1 MAAGAWKIN
10 KNAKLKLGTGSIVLA
25 AGNVFNL
32 TLHSIGASA
41 NLISGL
47 VSLYSSIGSEVTGG
61 GYTAAG
67 NTLSSNTWAISGQ
80 NAKFDSSDW
89 VVTGSIASIKYG
101 VIMASTGA
109 SEGLVLCYSTL
120 STTPFSVTG
129 TNTLTIQM
137 NASGIFTL
145 A

>member
-10 KNAKLKLGTGSIVLA
+10 KNAKLKLGSALIDLD

-41 NLISGL
+41 NLLSGN
-47 VSLYSSIGSEVTGG
+47 VSVFTSIGSQCTGG
-61 GYTAAG
+61 GYAAGG

-89 VVTGSIASIKYG
+89 VVTGSIASIKYA
-101 VIMASTGA
+101 VIMLSVSGT
-109 SEGLVLCYSTL
+109 SGLVLCYSSL
-120 STTPFSVTG
+120 SGTPFSVTG

-137 NASGIFTL
+137 NSSGIFTL

>member
-10 KNAKLKLGTGSIVLA
+10 KNAKLKLGQGDIILTSI
-25 AGNVFNL
+25 FNL

-41 NLISGL
+41 NLISGV
-47 VSLYSSIGSEVTGG
+47 VSVFTSIGSQCTGG
-61 GYTAAG
+61 GYNAGG
-67 NTLSSNTWAISGQ
+67 NTLSTNTWAISGQ
-80 NAKFDSSDW
+80 NAKFDASDW
-89 VVTGSIASIKYG
+89 VVTGSIASIKYA
-101 VIMASTGA
+101 VIMKSISATSGF
-109 SEGLVLCYSTL
+109 VLCYSTL
-120 STTPFSVTG
+120 STTGFDVTG

>member
-10 KNAKLKLGTGSIVLA
+10 KNAKLKIGNGSIDLDTDI
-25 AGNVFNL
+25 FNIS
-32 TLHSIGASA
+32 LHSIGASA

-47 VSLYSSIGSEVTGG
+47 VSVFTSIGSECTGG
-61 GYTAAG
+61 GYVAVG
-67 NTLSSNTWAISGQ
+67 NTLSSPTWAISGQ

-89 VVTGSIASIKYG
+89 VVTGSIASIKYA
-101 VIMASTGA
+101 VICKSVSGT
-109 SEGLVLCYSTL
+109 SGLVLAFSTL
-120 STTPFSVTG
+120 SGTGFDVTG

>member
-10 KNAKLKLGTGSIVLA
+10 KNAKLKLGRGSIVLS
-25 AGNVFNL
+25 GGIFNL

-47 VSLYSSIGSEVTGG
+47 VSVFTSIGSQCTGG
-61 GYTAAG
+61 GYAAGG
-67 NTLSSNTWAISGQ
+67 NTLSSHAWAISGQ

-89 VVTGSIASIKYG
+89 VVTGSIASIKYA
-101 VIMASTGA
+101 VIMQSISGT
-109 SEGLVLCYSTL
+109 SGLVLCFSTL
-120 STTPFSVTG
+120 SATPFDVTG

>member
-10 KNAKLKLGTGSIVLA
+10 VNAKLKLGKGSIVLS
-25 AGNVFNL
+25 GGVFNL

-41 NLISGL
+41 NLLSGV
-47 VSLYSSIGSEVTGG
+47 VSVFTSIGSEVTGG
-61 GYTAAG
+61 GYNAVG
-67 NTLSSNTWAISGQ
+67 NTLSSNTWALSGQ

-89 VVTGSIASIKYG
+89 VVTGSIASIKYA
-101 VIMASTGA
+101 VIIQSISATS
-109 SEGLVLCYSTL
+109 GLVLCFSTL
-120 STTPFSVTG
+120 STSPFDVTG
-129 TNTLTIQM
+129 VNTLTIQM

>member
-10 KNAKLKLGTGSIVLA
+10 KNAKLKLGTGSIVLS
-25 AGNVFNL
+25 GSVFNI

-47 VSLYSSIGSEVTGG
+47 VSVFTSIGSECTGG
-61 GYTAAG
+61 GYAANG
-67 NTLSSNTWAISGQ
+67 QTLSSNTWAISGQ

-89 VVTGSIASIKYG
+89 VVTGSIASIKYA
-101 VIMASTGA
+101 VIMQSVSATS
-109 SEGLVLCYSTL
+109 GLVLCYSTL
-120 STTPFSVTG
+120 SATGFAVTG

-137 NASGIFTL
+137 NPSGIFTL

>member
-10 KNAKLKLGTGSIVLA
+10 PNAKLKLGDTSIDLGGA
-25 AGNVFNL
+25 IFNL

-47 VSLYSSIGSEVTGG
+47 VSVFTSIGSEVTGG
-61 GYTAAG
+61 GYAAVG
-67 NTLSSNTWAISGQ
+67 NTLSSPTWVISGQ
-80 NAKFDSSDW
+80 NAVFDSSDW
-89 VVTGSIASIKYG
+89 VVTGSIGSIKYA
-101 VIMASTGA
+101 VIMQSISGT
-109 SEGLVLCYSTL
+109 SGLVLCYSTL
-120 STTPFSVTG
+120 STSGFDLTG

-137 NASGIFTL
+137 AAAGIFSL

>member
-10 KNAKLKLGTGSIVLA
+10 NNAKLKLGTGSIVLS
-25 AGNVFNL
+25 GGVFNI

-47 VSLYSSIGSEVTGG
+47 VSVFTSIGSEVTGG
-61 GYTAAG
+61 GYVAAG
-67 NTLSSNTWAISGQ
+67 TTLSSNTWALSGQ

-89 VVTGSIASIKYG
+89 IVTGSIASIKYA
-101 VIMASTGA
+101 VIMQSISATS
-109 SEGLVLCYSTL
+109 GLVLCFSTL
-120 STTPFSVTG
+120 STSGFDVTG
-129 TNTLTIQM
+129 TNTLTLQM
-137 NASGIFTL
+137 NTAGIFTL

>member
-10 KNAKLKLGTGSIVLA
+10 KNAKLKIGAASIVLS
-25 AGNVFNL
+25 GGVFNL
-32 TLHSIGASA
+32 TLHSVGASA

-47 VSLYSSIGSEVTGG
+47 VSVFSSIGSEVTGG
-61 GYTAAG
+61 GYTAGG
-67 NTLSSNTWAISGQ
+67 NTLSSHTWAISGQ

-89 VVTGSIASIKYG
+89 VVTGSIASIKYA
-101 VIMASTGA
+101 VIMMSTGA
-109 SEGLVLCYSTL
+109 SEGFVLCYSTL
-120 STTPFSVTG
+120 STSGFDVTG

-137 NASGIFTL
+137 NTSGIFTL

>member
-10 KNAKLKLGTGSIVLA
+10 KNAKLKIGTGSIDLDSDT
-25 AGNVFNL
+25 FNI
-32 TLHSIGASA
+32 TLHSVGASA

-47 VSLYSSIGSEVTGG
+47 VSVFTSIGSECTGG
-61 GYTAAG
+61 GYTAVG
-67 NTLSSNTWAISGQ
+67 NTLSSPTWALSGQ

-89 VVTGSIASIKYG
+89 VVTGSIASIKYA
-101 VIMASTGA
+101 VIMKSVSATS
-109 SEGLVLCYSTL
+109 GLVLCYSTL
-120 STTPFSVTG
+120 STAGFSVTG
-129 TNTLTIQM
+129 TNTLTLQM

>member
-10 KNAKLKLGTGSIVLA
+10 NNAKLKLGTGSIDLDTDI
-25 AGNVFNL
+25 FNI

-47 VSLYSSIGSEVTGG
+47 VSIFTSIGSQCTGG
-61 GYTAAG
+61 GYAAGG
-67 NTLSSNTWAISGQ
+67 NTLSSPTWALSGQ

-89 VVTGSIASIKYG
+89 VVTGSIASIKYA
-101 VIMASTGA
+101 VIMKSVSGT
-109 SEGLVLCYSTL
+109 SGLVLAYSTL
-120 STTPFSVTG
+120 STSGFDVTG

>member
-10 KNAKLKLGTGSIVLA
+10 NNAKLKLGTGSIVLS
-25 AGNVFNL
+25 GGVFNI

-47 VSLYSSIGSEVTGG
+47 VSVFTSIGSEVTGG
-61 GYTAAG
+61 GYVAVGT
-67 NTLSSNTWAISGQ
+67 TLSSNTWALSGQ

-89 VVTGSIASIKYG
+89 VVTGSIASIKYA
-101 VIMASTGA
+101 VIMQSISATS
-109 SEGLVLCYSTL
+109 GLVLCFSTL
-120 STTPFSVTG
+120 STTPFDVTG
-129 TNTLTIQM
+129 TNTLTLQM
-137 NASGIFTL
+137 NTAGIFTL